1 MSSYIAASVSYLVL
15 ARKHRPRRFDDLVGQ
30 GHIAKTLHNA
40 IELGRVHH
48 AYLFTGAR
56 GVGKTSAARILAMA
70 LTCEKGPTPD
80 PCGICDICREITA
93 GQSVDVIEI
102 DGASNTGVD
111 DVRVLREGTRYAPA
125 RARRKVYIIDEV
137 HMLSTNAFNALLK
150 TLEEPPAHVVFIL
163 ATTEVHKIPATIL
176 SRVQRHDFKLIPSGE
191 LTRHL
196 MSVLDSEKL
205 LYDEDALRIVA
216 REAGGSVRDSLSIL
230 DQLLSFVGE
239 EKLTVAH
246 VVSVLGIGDRR
257 LLGELM
263 DAVLARAPGAA
274 LRVLHAAIDRGVDL
288 AQLSRAFL
296 SYIHDV
302 EIVGLVSDAATVV
315 ELTTEELADARA
327 RHESAPKGLFLV
339 LFDRWSRAVEEANK
353 SFAARLVFEMAL
365 VDLCQAEPLL
375 PLGDLLARL
384 ESLEVRLAGGAPPST
399 PSGNRSGDRGGG
411 ATTSTAVRASG
422 ESGWP
427 VPRAAPQA
435 VNAAL
440 PAPRSR
446 IDLANPTAVWV
457 AIQSALEKDSPLLAS
472 ALENAAVEAIDADVI
487 RLRMTESF
495 QMGQVESARARLEA
509 MIEKV
514 LGQPMRLQVR
524 LGESQATMAVPA
536 RARVEADIA
545 EQHRHKLENEARE
558 HPMVRKAQELFHA
571 GVAGV
576 KILG

>member
-1 MSSYIAASVSYLVL
+1 MSYLVL

-30 GHIAKTLHNA
+30 GHIARTLHNA

-70 LTCEKGPTPD
+70 LACEKGPTPE
-80 PCGICDICREITA
+80 PCGVCDICREITA
-93 GQSVDVIEI
+93 GQSVDIIEI

-191 LTRHL
+191 LTAHL
-196 MSVLDSEKL
+196 MSVLDSEKI
-205 LYDEDALRIVA
+205 LYDVDALRIVA
-216 REAGGSVRDSLSIL
+216 RESGGSVRDSLSLL
-230 DQLLSFVGE
+230 DQLLSFVGQ
-239 EKLTVAH
+239 EKLTVTD

-257 LLGELM
+257 LLGELL
-263 DAVLARAPGAA
+263 DAVLSRDSGAA

-302 EIVGLVSDAATVV
+302 EIVGLVSDAETVV
-315 ELTTEELADARA
+315 DLTTEELADARA
-327 RHESAPKGLFLV
+327 RHERAPKGLFLI
-339 LFDRWSRAVEEANK
+339 LFDRWLRAVEEANK

-384 ESLEVRLAGGAPPST
+384 ESLEVRLAGGAPPPAAPT
-399 PSGNRSGDRGGG
+399 GNRSGESGGRA
-411 ATTSTAVRASG
+411 ATPPSARTSG
-422 ESGWP
+422 EGGWP
-427 VPRAAPQA
+427 APRAAPQA
-435 VNAAL
+435 VKAATSAR
-440 PAPRSR
+440 PHPR
-446 IDLANPTAVWV
+446 IDLADPAAVWV
-457 AIQSALEKDSPLLAS
+457 AIQTALEKDNPMLAA
-472 ALENAAVEAIDADVI
+472 ALESAAVESVDADVI

-495 QMGQVESARARLEA
+495 QMGQVESARARLETV
-509 MIEKV
+509 IEKV

-524 LGESQATMAVPA
+524 LGEGKAPAVVPA
-536 RARVEADIA
+536 RARVEADMA
-545 EQHRHKLENEARE
+545 EQHRHALENEARE
-558 HPMVRKAQELFHA
+558 HPMVRKAQNLFHA